1 MALGRSKTAV
11 FAVRQ
16 WPGMRSE
23 YGWVPPTGRVTVSR
37 PQQVGVSFAVHERV
51 VAERDGHTHTF
62 AIRPGDV
69 FATGHEQVFWSQ
81 VTAVDEWVE
90 IYPDPSL
97 LRAVAGTSTTPE
109 IGTAVATRDVVTLA
123 VASILKRAHVHDEPL
138 DDVHASTL
146 AHRLAEHVVRR
157 HCGIAGDRRHHA
169 PGQLDRR
176 TLDRVAEL
184 VEARLA
190 DPLTVDD
197 LAAAATLSPSHFA
210 RAFRASTG
218 LTPHQFVMSR
228 RMERAKI
235 LLLHSRLPV
244 PHIAHAVGYSN
255 VSHFRRTF
263 KRCTGFKPAD
273 LRSS

>member
-1 MALGRSKTAV
+1 MESQGT
-11 FAVRQ
+11 FTVRQ
-16 WPGMRSE
+16 WPGVRSE
-23 YGWVPPTGRVTVSR
+23 YGWAPPTGRVTVSR

-51 VAERDGHTHTF
+51 VAESDGCTWTF

-69 FATGHEQVFWSQ
+69 FATGHQQVFWSE
-81 VTAVDEWVE
+81 VATVDEWVE
-90 IYPDPSL
+90 MYPDPSL

-109 IGTAVATRDVVTLA
+109 IRAAVATRDVVVLG

-157 HCGIAGDRRHHA
+157 YCGIVPDRQHRA

-176 TLDRVAEL
+176 TLDGVAEL

-190 DPLTVDD
+190 DRLTVDD
-197 LAAAATLSPSHFA
+197 LAAAATLSTSHFT

-235 LLLHSRLPV
+235 LLLHSTVSV
-244 PHIAHAVGYSN
+244 PEIAYAVGYSN

-273 LRSS
+273 LRPAR